1 MAGASFRF
9 DCFELDPGNRRLCR
23 DGAPVEL
30 NARYLDA
37 LVLLAAEQG
46 RLVSKD
52 RFLDEVWRGIPV
64 TDEALTQCIKTL
76 RRQLGDDAAN
86 PRFIE
91 TVPKHGYRFLAAVE
105 VTDGERGQAAAT
117 TVREGPVGLA
127 PWQQLLV
134 VLAAGTAGGGAAGL
148 IGGMLYGFAG
158 ASGPV
163 QPGVGALSVML
174 VVVAASLLIATIGAA
189 GVTLGIA
196 AAILVH
202 GRTWYS
208 HVAGGALGGLLTG
221 AAVKLLGVDAFNLLI
236 GHAPDGVTGA
246 GEGLVLGAAVGLAAW
261 LSGTGTAP
269 RTLRIGTGLAALVGA
284 VSGIAI
290 TLLGGRMMAGS
301 LDLLAQSFPGSR
313 LRLDPIGALFGE
325 QGFGPVSQVATGAL
339 EGALFSAGV
348 VAAMIVARRVL
359 FRHEAYGSAAKP

>member
-105 VTDGERGQAAAT
+105 VTDGEPGQAAAASVRT
-117 TVREGPVGLA
+117 DSCNGRAKRGSFASTFTVANSFTSLTLTRSCGGSKPRVGVIINT
-127 PWQQLLV
+127 PGKV
-134 VLAAGTAGGGAAGL
+134 FG
-148 IGGMLYGFAG
+148 GFANRR
-158 ASGPV
+158 AY
-163 QPGVGALSVML
+163 AN
-174 VVVAASLLIATIGAA
+174 
-189 GVTLGIA
+189 
-196 AAILVH
+196 
-202 GRTWYS
+202 
-208 HVAGGALGGLLTG
+208 
-221 AAVKLLGVDAFNLLI
+221 F
-236 GHAPDGVTGA
+236 
-246 GEGLVLGAAVGLAAW
+246 
-261 LSGTGTAP
+261 P
-269 RTLRIGTGLAALVGA
+269 R
-284 VSGIAI
+284 
-290 TLLGGRMMAGS
+290 
-301 LDLLAQSFPGSR
+301 
-313 LRLDPIGALFGE
+313 
-325 QGFGPVSQVATGAL
+325 
-339 EGALFSAGV
+339 
-348 VAAMIVARRVL
+348 
-359 FRHEAYGSAAKP
+359 K